1 MMTEA
6 KTASFP
12 CKPKEIKGL
21 QKTEARARGKE
32 KIYLGSQKDHDL
44 ADTLNSDIQPLELW
58 GNTSPLL

>member
-44 ADTLNSDIQPLELW
+44 ADTLNSDIQPLEL
-58 GNTSPLL
+58 